1 MSYIIVICVDIVVL
15 VCIYVNVY
23 MNDYIVNV
31 KVVIVFLY
39 IEFIIY
45 LSKMIYYLELIK
57 LY

>member
-1 MSYIIVICVDIVVL
+1 
-15 VCIYVNVY
+15 